1 MTLPLDPLDGVGAEE
16 LAAAG
21 SVPPMPGERRR
32 LLIQGL
38 TWSAIFQVFDV
49 VFSFAAMLVLV
60 RIIPPGDYGRV
71 AAVVGVL
78 GFVNLFNANLFY
90 QHALQLPEHDEPDWN
105 QHFTWGF
112 YIQSAQALICHA
124 VAGLCWFVQ
133 SYRPIAP
140 LLHLAAFGVFLD
152 WPNGFGAT
160 MLRRQL
166 DLRRLRIVAGTGMTV
181 RLITVVVLGLAGFGA
196 FAIVIGNNILSSL
209 PFTVDLLVVRGWRPA
224 RGWWRRPS
232 WNGYKVQA
240 RFGLQRAGSN
250 LIGGSRGALEA
261 AFLPAPLGFAAMG
274 LINRAQALY
283 GATLGRFGGIVNDVV
298 YPFLPRHSG
307 HRERYA
313 AQATLYLQVMLLIAV
328 PGALFIG
335 QQGAILSRVLYGTKW
350 AAMDPLIWPGAL
362 IGLAMAIMGP
372 ASGILLAAG
381 RLRACLAIDAV
392 ASVAAVVALAA
403 AWTTR
408 QALPYSW
415 ALAAGQIVASLVC
428 VWLASSL
435 LERGWFRTAVLP
447 PLAAA
452 LAGLLTLHAVPIH
465 AMSPRP
471 IVELAMASLAF
482 GTVSLLAMR
491 IGFGTTLSRLLLNL
505 PAGGR
510 LRAFLLFRAEQPLA
524 PPAAEATGNAAS
536 S

>member
-1 MTLPLDPLDGVGAEE
+1 MTPRFDHLDGVGAEE
-16 LAAAG
+16 LATAA
-21 SVPPMPGERRR
+21 SVRAIPGERRR

-49 VFSFAAMLVLV
+49 IFSFAAMLVLV
-60 RIIPPGDYGRV
+60 RLIPPGDYGRV
-71 AAVVGVL
+71 AAVLGVL
-78 GFVNLFNANLFY
+78 GLVNLFNANLFY

-105 QHFTWGF
+105 LHWTWGF
-112 YIQSAQALICHA
+112 YIQSAQALFCHA
-124 VAGLCWFVQ
+124 LAGLCWFVQ
-133 SYRPIAP
+133 SFRPIAP
-140 LLHLAAFGVFLD
+140 LLHIAAFGVFLD
-152 WPNGFGAT
+152 WTNSFGAT
-160 MLRRQL
+160 MLQRQL

-181 RLITVVVLGLAGFGA
+181 RLVSVVVLALAGFGA
-196 FAIVIGNNILSSL
+196 YAIVIGNNLLTSL
-209 PFTVDLLVVRGWRPA
+209 PFTIDLLCVRGWRPA

-232 WNGYKVQA
+232 WRDYRVQA

-250 LIGGSRGALEA
+250 VIARSRGALEA
-261 AFLPAPLGFAAMG
+261 ALLPAPLGFAAMG

-313 AQATLYLQVMLLIAV
+313 AQATLYLQVMLLVAV

-335 QQGAILSRVLYGTKW
+335 QQGAIVSRVLYGTKW

-362 IGLAMAIMGP
+362 IGLAMAVMGP

-381 RLRACLAIDAV
+381 RVRACLAIDAV

-415 ALAAGQIVASLVC
+415 ALAAGQILASFIC
-428 VWLASSL
+428 VWWASTL
-435 LERGWFRTAVLP
+435 LERGWFHTAVLP
-447 PLAAA
+447 PFAAA
-452 LAGLLTLHAVPIH
+452 LAGLLTVHVVPIH
-465 AMSPRP
+465 TMSERP
-471 IVELAMASLAF
+471 IVELTIASLAF
-482 GTVSLLAMR
+482 STVSLLAMR

-510 LRAFLLFRAEQPLA
+510 LRAFLLFRAERPQA